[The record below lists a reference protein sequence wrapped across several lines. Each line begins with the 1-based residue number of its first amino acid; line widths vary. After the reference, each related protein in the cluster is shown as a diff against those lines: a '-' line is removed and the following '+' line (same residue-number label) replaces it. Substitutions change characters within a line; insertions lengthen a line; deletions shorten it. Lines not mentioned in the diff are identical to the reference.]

1 MTLDVQTLIVLMLAN
16 VFMTSVALLV
26 VIGWRASPGA
36 RWAQASSLAQ
46 ALGWGSFLL
55 ARPVHDRLF
64 SSLCMGFLGLSFV
77 AMWHSMHHWLGPR
90 PGRRPLLWACA
101 LTPLGY
107 FALFD
112 SYEWRVG
119 WSNFGL
125 ALQMALVCWA
135 VAAPAPHASRRWRGL
150 FIGCLACLATLTLA
164 RGVLGAFFTELYPHY
179 RAPHPVNI
187 AAAVVHHLSLVLI
200 TVASLVAWHEEA
212 EQALVRLAETDLLTG
227 LPNRRGFEQQAGAA
241 LARARRHADPTVL
254 LMIDI
259 DRFKAINDRHGHAGG
274 DEALRRF
281 ARALRQTLRRG
292 DLCARYGGE
301 EFCVL
306 LHRADGA
313 AASRFDTRLRQ
324 ALHALAPSREE
335 AIAFSAGVAV
345 YGADGDGVDA
355 LLRQADKALYR
366 AKENGR
372 GRMEWS
378 AAAALAA

>member
-1 MTLDVQTLIVLMLAN
+1 MTLDVQTLTVLMLAN
-16 VFMTSVALLV
+16 VFVTSLALVV

-36 RWAQASSLAQ
+36 RWAQAASLAQ

-55 ARPVHDRLF
+55 ARPVHDRFF
-64 SSLCMGFLGLSFV
+64 SSLCMAFLGMSFV
-77 AMWHSMHHWLGPR
+77 AMWQSMRHWLGPR
-90 PGRRPLLWACA
+90 PGGTALRWACL

-112 SYEWRVG
+112 SYPARVG

-150 FIGCLACLATLTLA
+150 FVACLATLAALTLA
-164 RGVLGAFFTELYPHY
+164 RGVLGAFFTELYPHF
-179 RAPHPVNI
+179 RSPHPVNI
-187 AAAVVHHLSLVLI
+187 AAAVANHLTLVLV

-212 EQALVRLAETDLLTG
+212 EHALVALAETDGLTG
-227 LPNRRGFEQQAGAA
+227 LVNRRGFTARAASA
-241 LARARRHADPTVL
+241 LARAQRHGQPLVL

-259 DRFKAINDRHGHAGG
+259 DRFKAINDRHGHAAG
-274 DEALRRF
+274 DEALRLF
-281 ARALRQTLRRG
+281 ARALRQAGRRS

-306 LHRADGA
+306 LDHADRA
-313 AASRFDTRLRQ
+313 AAHRFDARLRQ
-324 ALHALAPSREE
+324 GLRELSPAPGEVLDY
-335 AIAFSAGVAV
+335 SAGVAV
-345 YGADGDGVDA
+345 LGDDGNDLDA
-355 LLRQADKALYR
+355 LLRRADAALYR
-366 AKENGR
+366 AKETGR

-378 AAAALAA
+378 IVAAAA